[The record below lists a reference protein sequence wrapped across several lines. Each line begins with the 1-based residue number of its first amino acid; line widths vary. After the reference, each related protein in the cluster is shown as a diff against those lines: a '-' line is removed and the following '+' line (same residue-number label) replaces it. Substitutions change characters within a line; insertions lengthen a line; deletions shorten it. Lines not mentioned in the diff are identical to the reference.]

1 MTSRA
6 GRKIH
11 PRAPWVAH
19 PEAYSAPQ
27 QAQQP
32 PVDDWDAPRVRT
44 MSFPPRKP
52 TPRIQAHLANMQG
65 VTLGDPPRV
74 PASTTTISV
83 FIDGTR
89 VRLPA
94 DWSIAFSSSKGKDTI
109 YVVDSA
115 KRLHVLTLNADGEL
129 RELHGLSA
137 DLVSDIV
144 AWRFPRGAR

>member
-1 MTSRA
+1 
-6 GRKIH
+6 
-11 PRAPWVAH
+11 
-19 PEAYSAPQ
+19 
-27 QAQQP
+27 
-32 PVDDWDAPRVRT
+32 

-52 TPRIQAHLANMQG
+52 TPRMQAHLSNTQG
-65 VTLGDPPRV
+65 VTLGEPPRV

-89 VRLPA
+89 VRLPS
-94 DWSIAFSSSKGKDTI
+94 DWTIAFSSSKGKDTL
-109 YVVDSA
+109 YVVDSE

-144 AWRFPRGAR
+144 TWRFPGSRR